1 MNKRSKTTK
10 RNFDEIKLN
19 HNAMFQISID
29 ETAGD
34 ITIRCNATSTTMQ
47 FPESTQR
54 SGTTQKIHFN
64 KIKLIENA
72 MSENSVTK

>member
-29 ETAGD
+29 ETTGD
-34 ITIRCNATSTTMQ
+34 ITIQ
-47 FPESTQR
+47 
-54 SGTTQKIHFN
+54 
-64 KIKLIENA
+64 
-72 MSENSVTK
+72 